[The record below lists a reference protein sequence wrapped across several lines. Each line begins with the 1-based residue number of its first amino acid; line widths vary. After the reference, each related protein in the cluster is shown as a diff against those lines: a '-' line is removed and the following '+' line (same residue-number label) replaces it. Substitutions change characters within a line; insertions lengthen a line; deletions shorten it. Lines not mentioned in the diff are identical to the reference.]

1 MELSLS
7 IIKPDAV
14 KRNLIGEI
22 NSLIEK
28 NNIKIVAQKMIHLS
42 FIDAQGFYYVHKERA
57 FFNDLCEYM
66 TSGPIVVQVLQGKSV
81 INKYRKLMGTTNP
94 ANADDGTIRKAYGL
108 SVEENSVHGSD
119 SKDNAKIEINYFFSS
134 REIFDNLED

>member
-28 NNIKIVAQKMIHLS
+28 NNIKIVAQRMMHLS
-42 FIDAQGFYYVHKERA
+42 LTDAQGFYYVHKERA

-81 INKYRKLMGTTNP
+81 INKYNLSKLE
-94 ANADDGTIRKAYGL
+94 AFCIL
-108 SVEENSVHGSD
+108 
-119 SKDNAKIEINYFFSS
+119 
-134 REIFDNLED
+134 